1 MNINEWFRTITNGES
16 QRTVAQ
22 KINVQQSK
30 LSRQLNAGHLDPE
43 LIRDITRAYG
53 TKAGDALLATGFLSP
68 DDLELIGVEEALR
81 HATNSQ
87 ILAELDRRL
96 DPEARRLYRAEG
108 VDDVVDLADDF
119 DADAQVFDFP
129 HVDVAPVGEDG
140 VPLDAVADSSP
151 EEEDG
156 DPGAYEP

>member
-1 MNINEWFRTITNGES
+1 MNIDEWFRTITNGES

-68 DDLELIGVEEALR
+68 DDLDLIGVEEALR

-119 DADAQVFDFP
+119 DADAQVLDFP
-129 HVDVAPVGEDG
+129 ASHDGTLVDWDDTQPHAADG
-140 VPLDAVADSSP
+140 SQ
-151 EEEDG
+151 EEDG
-156 DPGAYEP
+156 SPDDYIP

>member
-1 MNINEWFRTITNGES
+1 MNIDEWFRTITNGES

-68 DDLELIGVEEALR
+68 EDLELIGVEEALR

-96 DPEARRLYRAEG
+96 DPEARRLFRGEG
-108 VDDVVDLADDF
+108 ADVIDLADDEP
-119 DADAQVFDFP
+119 VEFP
-129 HVDVAPVGEDG
+129 H
-140 VPLDAVADSSP
+140 LRVADSSP
-151 EEEDG
+151 DEDALRG
-156 DPGAYEP
+156 DDFD